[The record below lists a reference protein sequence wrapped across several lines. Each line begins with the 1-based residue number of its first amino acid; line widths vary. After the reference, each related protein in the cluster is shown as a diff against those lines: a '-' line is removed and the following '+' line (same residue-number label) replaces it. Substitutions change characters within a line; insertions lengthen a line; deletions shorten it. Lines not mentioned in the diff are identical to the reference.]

1 MGGLP
6 FTNNLYIRSRSDNQR
21 EIQLLVYHWGRP
33 WCNIMF
39 LLFLLRPRLQ
49 LLPLVGIFASTR
61 ENYLIYDSNTTA
73 LQYTVDPAANVKWG
87 PFGNSSPVLTFF
99 LSNGTGLNVNNSLC
113 YDNTVVSLI
122 IMLRLNSLINCC
134 IFTVP
139 VNILV
144 VFLEPSINQ
153 QHVDGGCS
161 TSEGC
166 SVQFAFTGR
175 LLVEY

>member
-6 FTNNLYIRSRSDNQR
+6 FTNNLYIRSRPDNQR

-73 LQYTVDPAANVKWG
+73 LQYTVDPAANVKCHG
-87 PFGNSSPVLTFF
+87 PIRKLF
-99 LSNGTGLNVNNSLC
+99 
-113 YDNTVVSLI
+113 VS
-122 IMLRLNSLINCC
+122 
-134 IFTVP
+134 
-139 VNILV
+139 
-144 VFLEPSINQ
+144 
-153 QHVDGGCS
+153 VDLFSFQWDRIKC
-161 TSEGC
+161 
-166 SVQFAFTGR
+166 Q
-175 LLVEY
+175 